1 MRLTLP
7 NGRENLPRLL
17 PKRQLNDAPGP
28 SGNPLWM
35 LEMTESDHPADSP
48 LFADEYYYR
57 RPLTPRELLPAVG
70 VGVGVG
76 LVAFYIVRVLL
87 ERTPLRPE
95 RRPSTQ
101 RPKPIIRRS
110 AGG

>member
-1 MRLTLP
+1 MI
-7 NGRENLPRLL
+7 
-17 PKRQLNDAPGP
+17 
-28 SGNPLWM
+28 
-35 LEMTESDHPADSP
+35 ESDHPNSP

-57 RPLTPRELLPAVG
+57 RSLTPRELMPALG

-76 LVAFYIVRVLL
+76 LVAFYIARLLL

-101 RPKPIIRRS
+101 RLSPIIRRS
-110 AGG
+110 LGG

>member
-1 MRLTLP
+1 
-7 NGRENLPRLL
+7 
-17 PKRQLNDAPGP
+17 
-28 SGNPLWM
+28 M
-35 LEMTESDHPADSP
+35 LEMIESDHPDSP

-57 RPLTPRELLPAVG
+57 RPLTPREALPAVG
-70 VGVGVG
+70 VGIGVG
-76 LVAFYIVRVLL
+76 LIAFYVAKILL

-101 RPKPIIRRS
+101 RPSPIIRPS

>member
-1 MRLTLP
+1 VRLTLP

-35 LEMTESDHPADSP
+35 LEMIESEPPDSS
-48 LFADEYYYR
+48 LYADEYYYR

-70 VGVGVG
+70 LGVGAGV
-76 LVAFYIVRVLL
+76 LAFYLARVLL

-110 AGG
+110 AGE

>member
-1 MRLTLP
+1 
-7 NGRENLPRLL
+7 
-17 PKRQLNDAPGP
+17 
-28 SGNPLWM
+28 M
-35 LEMTESDHPADSP
+35 LEMLESDYPADSP

-57 RPLTPRELLPAVG
+57 RSLTPRELLPAVG
-70 VGVGVG
+70 VGVGAG
-76 LVAFYIVRVLL
+76 LIAFYIARVLL

-101 RPKPIIRRS
+101 RPRPVIRRS

>member
-1 MRLTLP
+1 MI
-7 NGRENLPRLL
+7 
-17 PKRQLNDAPGP
+17 
-28 SGNPLWM
+28 
-35 LEMTESDHPADSP
+35 ESDHRVSP
-48 LFADEYYYR
+48 LLADEYYYR
-57 RPLTPRELLPAVG
+57 RPLTPREVLPAVG

-76 LVAFYIVRVLL
+76 LIAFYLAKILL

-101 RPKPIIRRS
+101 RPRPIIRRS

>member
-1 MRLTLP
+1 MIEL
-7 NGRENLPRLL
+7 
-17 PKRQLNDAPGP
+17 
-28 SGNPLWM
+28 
-35 LEMTESDHPADSP
+35 DHPDSP
-48 LFADEYYYR
+48 LFADEYHYR
-57 RPLTPRELLPAVG
+57 RSLTPREALPAVG

-76 LVAFYIVRVLL
+76 LIAFYLAKILL

-101 RPKPIIRRS
+101 RPRPIIRRP

>member
-1 MRLTLP
+1 MI
-7 NGRENLPRLL
+7 
-17 PKRQLNDAPGP
+17 
-28 SGNPLWM
+28 
-35 LEMTESDHPADSP
+35 ESDHPSSP

-57 RPLTPRELLPAVG
+57 RPLTSRELLPAAG
-70 VGVGVG
+70 VGIGVG
-76 LVAFYIVRVLL
+76 LVAFYIAKLLL

-101 RPKPIIRRS
+101 RPSPIIRRS

>member
-1 MRLTLP
+1 
-7 NGRENLPRLL
+7 
-17 PKRQLNDAPGP
+17 
-28 SGNPLWM
+28 M
-35 LEMTESDHPADSP
+35 LEMIESDHANSP

-57 RPLTPRELLPAVG
+57 RPLTPRELVPALG

-76 LVAFYIVRVLL
+76 LVTFYIARILL
-87 ERTPLRPE
+87 QRTALRPE

-101 RPKPIIRRS
+101 RLSPIIRRS

>member
-1 MRLTLP
+1 MI
-7 NGRENLPRLL
+7 
-17 PKRQLNDAPGP
+17 
-28 SGNPLWM
+28 
-35 LEMTESDHPADSP
+35 ESDHPISP
-48 LFADEYYYR
+48 QIADEYNYR
-57 RPLTPRELLPAVG
+57 RSLTPRELVPALG

-76 LVAFYIVRVLL
+76 LVAFYIARVLL

-101 RPKPIIRRS
+101 RLSPIIRRS

>member
-1 MRLTLP
+1 MI
-7 NGRENLPRLL
+7 
-17 PKRQLNDAPGP
+17 
-28 SGNPLWM
+28 
-35 LEMTESDHPADSP
+35 ESDPPLSP
-48 LFADEYYYR
+48 LLADEYYYR
-57 RPLTPRELLPAVG
+57 RPLTPREALPAVG

-76 LVAFYIVRVLL
+76 LIAFYLAKILL

-110 AGG
+110 ARG

>member
-1 MRLTLP
+1 MLLTLP
-7 NGRENLPRLL
+7 NGRENLPGLL

-35 LEMTESDHPADSP
+35 LEMLESDHPADSP

-70 VGVGVG
+70 VGIGAG
-76 LVAFYIVRVLL
+76 LIAFYVARVLL
-87 ERTPLRPE
+87 QRTPLRPE

>member
-1 MRLTLP
+1 
-7 NGRENLPRLL
+7 
-17 PKRQLNDAPGP
+17 
-28 SGNPLWM
+28 M
-35 LEMTESDHPADSP
+35 LEMIESDHPPSP

-57 RPLTPRELLPAVG
+57 RPLTPRELVPALG

-76 LVAFYIVRVLL
+76 LVAFYITRLLL

-101 RPKPIIRRS
+101 RLSPIIRRS

>member
-1 MRLTLP
+1 MI
-7 NGRENLPRLL
+7 
-17 PKRQLNDAPGP
+17 
-28 SGNPLWM
+28 
-35 LEMTESDHPADSP
+35 ESDHPNSP

-57 RPLTPRELLPAVG
+57 RPLTPRELVPALG

-76 LVAFYIVRVLL
+76 LVAFYIVRLLL

-101 RPKPIIRRS
+101 RLSPIIRRS

>member
-1 MRLTLP
+1 
-7 NGRENLPRLL
+7 
-17 PKRQLNDAPGP
+17 
-28 SGNPLWM
+28 M
-35 LEMTESDHPADSP
+35 LEMIESDHPNSP
-48 LFADEYYYR
+48 QFPDEYTYR
-57 RPLTPRELLPAVG
+57 RPLRPRELVPALG

-76 LVAFYIVRVLL
+76 LVAFYIARILL

-101 RPKPIIRRS
+101 RLSPIIRRS

>member
-1 MRLTLP
+1 
-7 NGRENLPRLL
+7 
-17 PKRQLNDAPGP
+17 
-28 SGNPLWM
+28 M
-35 LEMTESDHPADSP
+35 LEMIESDQPNSP
-48 LFADEYYYR
+48 HFADEYYYR
-57 RPLTPRELLPAVG
+57 RPLTPRELVPALG

-76 LVAFYIVRVLL
+76 LVAFYIARVLL

-101 RPKPIIRRS
+101 RLSPIIRRS

>member
-1 MRLTLP
+1 
-7 NGRENLPRLL
+7 
-17 PKRQLNDAPGP
+17 
-28 SGNPLWM
+28 M
-35 LEMTESDHPADSP
+35 LEMIESDRPSSP

-57 RPLTPRELLPAVG
+57 RPLTPRELVPALG
-70 VGVGVG
+70 VGLGVG
-76 LVAFYIVRVLL
+76 LVAFYIARVLL

-101 RPKPIIRRS
+101 RLSPIIRRS

>member
-1 MRLTLP
+1 MLQMIEPDR
-7 NGRENLPRLL
+7 
-17 PKRQLNDAPGP
+17 P
-28 SGNPLWM
+28 S
-35 LEMTESDHPADSP
+35 SP
-48 LFADEYYYR
+48 LFADEYHYR
-57 RPLTPRELLPAVG
+57 RPLTPRELVPALG

-76 LVAFYIVRVLL
+76 LVAFYIARVLL

-101 RPKPIIRRS
+101 RLSPIIRRS

>member
-1 MRLTLP
+1 
-7 NGRENLPRLL
+7 
-17 PKRQLNDAPGP
+17 
-28 SGNPLWM
+28 M
-35 LEMTESDHPADSP
+35 LEMFESDHPSSP

-57 RPLTPRELLPAVG
+57 RPLTPRELVPALG
-70 VGVGVG
+70 VGLGVG
-76 LVAFYIVRVLL
+76 LVTFYIARVLL

-101 RPKPIIRRS
+101 RLSPIIRRS

>member
-1 MRLTLP
+1 VTPPAR
-7 NGRENLPRLL
+7 
-17 PKRQLNDAPGP
+17 
-28 SGNPLWM
+28 SGNPLWT
-35 LEMTESDHPADSP
+35 LEMIESDHPNSP

-57 RPLTPRELLPAVG
+57 RSLTPRELVPALG

-76 LVAFYIVRVLL
+76 LVAFYIARLLL

-101 RPKPIIRRS
+101 RLSPIIRRS
-110 AGG
+110 LGG

>member
-1 MRLTLP
+1 
-7 NGRENLPRLL
+7 
-17 PKRQLNDAPGP
+17 
-28 SGNPLWM
+28 M
-35 LEMTESDHPADSP
+35 LEMIESDHPNSP

-57 RPLTPRELLPAVG
+57 RPLTPRELVPALG

-76 LVAFYIVRVLL
+76 LVAFYIARILL
-87 ERTPLRPE
+87 QRTPLRPE

-101 RPKPIIRRS
+101 RLSPIIRRS

>member
-1 MRLTLP
+1 MI
-7 NGRENLPRLL
+7 
-17 PKRQLNDAPGP
+17 
-28 SGNPLWM
+28 
-35 LEMTESDHPADSP
+35 ESDHPSSP
-48 LFADEYYYR
+48 LIADEYYYR
-57 RPLTPRELLPAVG
+57 RPLTPRELVPALG

-76 LVAFYIVRVLL
+76 LVAFYIARLLL

-101 RPKPIIRRS
+101 RLSPIIRRS